1 MLMEAVSGVRLA
13 EQERERLEQLVKLG
27 YYLNSADF
35 LRDAVRSKLREFEF
49 VVPSKVPA
57 RQLKSEVLKLI
68 QEKPNIYADEVASA
82 LGIEIE
88 TAISVIE
95 LLIKEKKVTT

>member
-1 MLMEAVSGVRLA
+1 MEAVSGVRLA
-13 EQERERLEQLVKLG
+13 DHERERVEHLVKLG

-49 VVPSKVPA
+49 VVPKNIPAKRLKTDVLSLISK
-57 RQLKSEVLKLI
+57 
-68 QEKPNIYADEVASA
+68 KPNIYADEVASE

-88 TAISVIE
+88 TAIKVIDQ
-95 LLIKEKKVTT
+95 LIKEKKVAV